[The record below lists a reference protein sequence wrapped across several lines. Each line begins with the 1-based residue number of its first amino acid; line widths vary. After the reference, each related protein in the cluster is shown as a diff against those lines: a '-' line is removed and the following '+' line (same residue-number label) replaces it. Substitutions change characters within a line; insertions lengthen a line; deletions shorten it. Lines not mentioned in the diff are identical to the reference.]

1 MLILSFFVIGS
12 LLPTAEALLLGWFA
26 LNCVQ
31 ANNVFVFLSSNSRFL
46 FSHSVGTPCLCFTS
60 VGVEFTMI
68 WQALK
73 GMPCHTHWLAFL
85 KFSADRDVTFG
96 WFFEQTDPQKAV
108 AQQGK
113 IRYGLLGS
121 SAQEIPTPVCQP
133 DTFDSIMVFM
143 GPLKN
148 RLSWAVG
155 ESCFGRSPN
164 GQTCLPGWSAWA
176 EEGRCLLNCFLL
188 DISIKQCKT
197 APPLSVAFLNLT
209 VLYLSPCSSLSLLLT
224 SFRAL

>member
-1 MLILSFFVIGS
+1 MCHFFVS
-12 LLPTAEALLLGWFA
+12 QLKVLDFQLSWPTL
-26 LNCVQ
+26 
-31 ANNVFVFLSSNSRFL
+31 
-46 FSHSVGTPCLCFTS
+46 CLCFTS
-60 VGVEFTMI
+60 VEVELTMI
-68 WQALK
+68 WQGQLWRACLV
-73 GMPCHTHWLAFL
+73 THWLACL
-85 KFSADRDVTFG
+85 KFSVDRHVTF
-96 WFFEQTDPQKAV
+96 WFFEQTNSQKAV
-108 AQQGK
+108 AQQDK

-143 GPLKN
+143 GSLKN

-188 DISIKQCKT
+188 DISIK
-197 APPLSVAFLNLT
+197 
-209 VLYLSPCSSLSLLLT
+209 
-224 SFRAL
+224 